1 MLVCDIME
9 AAEDIKVEAPAT
21 SSGRMLKTSAGR
33 ERSLSE
39 ERLKFIEEECD
50 VRFAMQVS

>member
-1 MLVCDIME
+1 MLVWDIME
-9 AAEDIKVEAPAT
+9 TAEDIKIEAPAT

>member
-1 MLVCDIME
+1 ME
-9 AAEDIKVEAPAT
+9 AATDITIDAPAT
-21 SSGRMLKTSAGR
+21 SSGRLLKTSVGR

-50 VRFAMQVS
+50 VRLVRSVS